1 MNSITTITIIFVVF
15 IIWYLFFYQRVS
27 YIVSSIDNNV
37 YMIRRNGLSQGD
49 LLNSA
54 NTLAVINQRIIK
66 LIDHLN
72 LNKLNLDIPIKYLTE
87 NYNHSILSEA
97 FVDKNYTTFT
107 VDKGSI
113 HICLRTRDTND
124 KIYDINTL
132 MYVLLHELA
141 HLCNY
146 NKNGYPIYG
155 HGIEFLQIFKVLVQE
170 SIKINIYTYQDYQK
184 NPTEYCGLQISSQIV

>member
-1 MNSITTITIIFVVF
+1 MTLIIILIIIFV
-15 IIWYLFFYQRVS
+15 IWYLFFYQYVH
-27 YIVSSIDNNV
+27 YVVSSIDNNT
-37 YMIRRNGLSQGD
+37 YIIRRNGMSKSGLME
-49 LLNSA
+49 SA
-54 NTLAVINQRIIK
+54 DTLAIINARILK

-72 LNKLNLDIPIKYLTE
+72 SINTDTGVPIKYLTK

-107 VDKGSI
+107 VDKESI

-132 MYVLLHELA
+132 MYVILHELA

-146 NKNGYPIYG
+146 DTNGRPIYG
-155 HGIEFLQIFKVLVQE
+155 HGIEFLRIFKAIVQE
-170 SIKINIYTYQDYQK
+170 SIKINIYTYQNYQTR
-184 NPTEYCGLQISSQIV
+184 PLEYCGLQISSQIV